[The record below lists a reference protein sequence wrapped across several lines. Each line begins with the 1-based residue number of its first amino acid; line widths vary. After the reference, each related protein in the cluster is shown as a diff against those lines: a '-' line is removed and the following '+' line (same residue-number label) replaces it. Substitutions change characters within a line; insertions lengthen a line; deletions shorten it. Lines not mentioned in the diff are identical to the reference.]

1 MEYPRPYILKPGDQ
15 IVIDDLTTFFVT
27 YMKND
32 TMANKERGA
41 DGLLSA
47 IYTKHADK
55 IDVGDLTTFFVTHE
69 YRHPDWSEREH
80 SVLCGFWTLEIILR
94 SDSQAIKGQSSCL
107 NTSLNGYQLEWI
119 HGEVWSL
126 RYVEKL

>member
-1 MEYPRPYILKPGDQ
+1 MGTLDSVEYIGTARIPTRPMEYPRPYILKPGDQ

-32 TMANKERGA
+32 NMASKERGA

-55 IDVGDLTTFFVTHE
+55 IDVGDLTTFFVTHM
-69 YRHPDWSEREH
+69 
-80 SVLCGFWTLEIILR
+80 
-94 SDSQAIKGQSSCL
+94 
-107 NTSLNGYQLEWI
+107 NTDTLNGVSASIQYCVDAGRW
-119 HGEVWSL
+119 
-126 RYVEKL
+126 R